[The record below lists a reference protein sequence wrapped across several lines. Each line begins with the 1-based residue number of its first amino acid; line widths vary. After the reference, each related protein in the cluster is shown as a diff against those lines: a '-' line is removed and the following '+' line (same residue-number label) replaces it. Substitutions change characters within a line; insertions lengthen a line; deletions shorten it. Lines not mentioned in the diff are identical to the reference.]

1 MESMQQLLA
10 PFHLAPGTKI
20 VVAVSGGVDSMVLL
34 TLLARLP
41 GRPYPLT
48 VAHFN
53 HQLRAE
59 SDR

>member
-1 MESMQQLLA
+1 MQQLLA

-59 SDR
+59 S